1 LYFKAA
7 IIGCLTGFISAFFGI
22 GGSSIDTPLLMLF
35 LDLPPYSAL
44 GTPLPLTLLTAAIA
58 SFAYRKEHLVNFR
71 IAKYS
76 LVGGVPG
83 IVAGSYLTT
92 YLSGKFL
99 MLFTGVI
106 LFFMGI
112 DFFYNNVIEKIFHKK
127 DGPSSPPVYAIISVA
142 AVIGLLSGVLANGG
156 GIFFVPAYI
165 VLFRLRMKEAIA
177 TSLLTVAVMS
187 VPGMLI
193 HYHLGHIDLEI
204 SAAIGIGVA
213 PMAYIGAKLD
223 IKTPSKTIKLLFGT
237 LLVTFSIYF
246 LISQLWV

>member
-1 LYFKAA
+1 MYFKAA

-22 GGSSIDTPLLMLF
+22 GGSSIDTPLLRLF
-35 LDLPPYSAL
+35 LNLPPYVAL
-44 GTPLPLTLLTAAIA
+44 GTPLPLTLLTATIA
-58 SFAYRKEHLVNFR
+58 SFAYRREHLVNFR
-71 IAKYS
+71 IALYS

-83 IVAGSYLTT
+83 IVAGSYLTK
-92 YLSGKFL
+92 YFSGKFL
-99 MLFTGVI
+99 MLFTAVI

-112 DFFYNNVIEKIFHKK
+112 DFFYNNVIEKIFHKRNVS
-127 DGPSSPPVYAIISVA
+127 SSPPAYSIISVA

-165 VLFRLRMKEAIA
+165 VLFRMKIKEAIA

-213 PMAYIGAKLD
+213 PMAYIGARMD
-223 IKTPSKTIKLLFGT
+223 IKTQSKTIKLLFGT
-237 LLVTFSIYF
+237 LLITFSIYF
-246 LISQLWV
+246 LISQLWI

>member
-1 LYFKAA
+1 MYFNA
-7 IIGCLTGFISAFFGI
+7 IILGCLTGFISAFFGI
-22 GGSSIDTPLLMLF
+22 GGSSIDTPLLRLF
-35 LDLPPYSAL
+35 FDLPPYLAL
-44 GTPLPLTLLTAAIA
+44 GTPLPLTLLTATIA
-58 SFAYRKEHLVNFR
+58 SFAYRREQLVNFR
-71 IAKYS
+71 IALYS

-99 MLFTGVI
+99 MLFTAGI

-112 DFFYNNVIEKIFHKK
+112 DFFYNNVIEKIFHRSNVS
-127 DGPSSPPVYAIISVA
+127 SSPPVYSIISVA
-142 AVIGLLSGVLANGG
+142 TIIGLLSGILANGG

-165 VLFRLRMKEAIA
+165 VLFRMKMKEAIA

-193 HYHLGHIDLEI
+193 HYHLGHIDLKL

-213 PMAYIGAKLD
+213 PMAYIGARMD
-223 IKTPSKTIKLLFGT
+223 IKTKSKTIKLLFGT
-237 LLVTFSIYF
+237 LLITFSIYF
-246 LISQLWV
+246 LVSQLWV

>member
-1 LYFKAA
+1 MYFKAA

-22 GGSSIDTPLLMLF
+22 GGSSIDTPLLRLF

-44 GTPLPLTLLTAAIA
+44 GTPLPLTLLTATIA
-58 SFAYRKEHLVNFR
+58 SFAYRREHLVNFR
-71 IAKYS
+71 IASYS

-83 IVAGSYLTT
+83 IVAGSFFTT

-99 MLFTGVI
+99 MLFTAFI
-106 LFFMGI
+106 LLFMGI
-112 DFFYNNVIEKIFHKK
+112 DFFYNNVIEKIFHKRNIS
-127 DGPSSPPVYAIISVA
+127 SSPPAYAIISLA
-142 AVIGLLSGVLANGG
+142 TVIGLLSGILANGG

-165 VLFRLRMKEAIA
+165 VLFRLKMKEAIA

-193 HYHLGHIDLEI
+193 HYHLGHIDLET

-213 PMAYIGAKLD
+213 PMAYIGAKMD
-223 IKTPSKTIKLLFGT
+223 IKTQSKTIKLLFGT
-237 LLVTFSIYF
+237 LLITFSIYF